1 MSILFLKKNKKTFF
15 IFHLTN
21 LLFCGII
28 KTMKEEAFLMFIK
41 LLKFYNSNRWEIFS
55 AVMLITIFAVCA
67 CVASAVLG

>member
-1 MSILFLKKNKKTFF
+1 MSIVFLKKIKKTFF

-28 KTMKEEAFLMFIK
+28 KTMKEEAFLMLVK
-41 LLKFYNSNRWEIFS
+41 LLKFYNSNKWEIFS
-55 AVMLITIFAVCA
+55 AVMLTVVFAVCA

>member
-1 MSILFLKKNKKTFF
+1 MSIGLLKKIKKTFF
-15 IFHLTN
+15 NFHLTN

-28 KTMKEEAFLMFIK
+28 KTMKEEAFLMFVK

-55 AVMLITIFAVCA
+55 AVVLIAVFAVCA